1 MPGARGEAT
10 IQAGERE
17 VTILFTNRALAEAE
31 GQIGKSIIGVAQ
43 GFAEGTTGI
52 RDIAY
57 LLQAGMEAAR
67 RDARAGGKVV
77 TLNDAYQVLDA
88 VGFTAVSVAVM
99 EAVSAV
105 LSFTGGDEVPNAGTG
120 SG

>member
-17 VTILFTNRALAEAE
+17 VHILFTNRALADAEA
-31 GQIGKSIIGVAQ
+31 QIGKSIIGIAQ
-43 GFAEGTTGI
+43 GFAEGTTGVG
-52 RDIAY
+52 DIAH
-57 LLQAGMEAAR
+57 LLRAGMEAAR

-77 TLNDAYQVLDA
+77 TLNDAFQVLDEA
-88 VGFTAVSVAVM
+88 GFTAVSVAVM

-105 LSFTGGDEVPNAGTG
+105 LSFTGDEVPNAGAG

>member
-17 VTILFTNRALAEAE
+17 VHILFTNRALAETE
-31 GQIGKSIIGVAQ
+31 GAIGKSIIGVAQ
-43 GFAEGTTGI
+43 GFTEGTTGVG
-52 RDIAY
+52 DIAH
-57 LLQAGMEAAR
+57 LLRAGMEAAR

-77 TLNDAYQVLDA
+77 TLKDAFQVLDE

-105 LSFTGGDEVPNAGTG
+105 LSFSGEQEQDPNP
-120 SG
+120 

>member
-17 VTILFTNRALAEAE
+17 VHILFTNRALADAE
-31 GQIGKSIIGVAQ
+31 GQIGKSVIGVAQ
-43 GFAEGTTGI
+43 GFTEGTTGI
-52 RDIAY
+52 GDIAY
-57 LLQAGMEAAR
+57 LLRAGMEAAR

-77 TLNDAYQVLDA
+77 TLNDAYQVFDA
-88 VGFTAVSVAVM
+88 AGFTAVSVAVM

-105 LSFTGGDEVPNAGTG
+105 VSFSGDQDPNP
-120 SG
+120 